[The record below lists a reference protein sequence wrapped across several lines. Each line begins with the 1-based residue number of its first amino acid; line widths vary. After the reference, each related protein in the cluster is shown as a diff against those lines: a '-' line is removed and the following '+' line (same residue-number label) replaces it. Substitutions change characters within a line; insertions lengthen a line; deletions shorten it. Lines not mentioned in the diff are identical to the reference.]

1 VLWTSSIQA
10 GGGSEVKFD
19 PNASEVTHSFVF
31 DRTFGSGDGQEQVFL
46 EVSEFV
52 QSALDGFNVC
62 LFSYGQTGSGK
73 TVRFLSCTPAP
84 SIILLLLLVLLLH

>member
-1 VLWTSSIQA
+1 MAEERKGENGTTF
-10 GGGSEVKFD
+10 FD
-19 PNASEVTHSFVF
+19 PDAVEVTHSFSF
-31 DRTFGSGDGQEQVFL
+31 DRTFGSGDGQEQVFI

-73 TVRFLSCTPAP
+73 TVRDPPKNYSCCC
-84 SIILLLLLVLLLH
+84 SVIIIL